1 VGRTCTVF
9 ASDGDVFSHRRAVVL
24 LMPISSEAPANH
36 QMVSQ
41 CHSVV
46 EVGYSYNSVT
56 NKLPQ
61 SSFGIRCHRASPRPV
76 VFLGPPFAKTS
87 GPNFRVS

>member
-41 CHSVV
+41 CHSDVRRC
-46 EVGYSYNSVT
+46 GSRGQ
-56 NKLPQ
+56 LQ
-61 SSFGIRCHRASPRPV
+61 FGH
-76 VFLGPPFAKTS
+76 K
-87 GPNFRVS
+87 